1 MIAVKSLTSIA
12 ENITCLG
19 TKRGKNWNFSNRKK
33 CFQTPNNFSFLCP
46 MGVTAGKQF
55 ALIVA
60 HCILGYYF
68 SSSPVPLWK
77 SKCSWKVHCFY
88 LEFSV
93 FYIKESSTSQLT
105 MAPAK
110 SRKIVVMGFRSVGN
124 FWIVLAICRRDLA
137 GSFCSVTMLSIFTRI
152 FYFLYF
158 SFQENLQL
166 QFSSWRD
173 NLSIHTI
180 RQLRTVSDFVEFV
193 WRKNSEGEPWTLTR
207 LTLAW
212 CNI

>member
-1 MIAVKSLTSIA
+1 M
-12 ENITCLG
+12 
-19 TKRGKNWNFSNRKK
+19 R
-33 CFQTPNNFSFLCP
+33 
-46 MGVTAGKQF
+46 VTAGKQF

-68 SSSPVPLWK
+68 SSPVPLWK
-77 SKCSWKVHCFY
+77 SKCSRKVSLF
-88 LEFSV
+88 LSGFFSV
-93 FYIKESSTSQLT
+93 FYIKESSISQLT

-124 FWIVLAICRRDLA
+124 FWIVLATCRKDLSGWKLLLPDYA
-137 GSFCSVTMLSIFTRI
+137 IDFREIF
-152 FYFLYF
+152 FYF

-173 NLSIHTI
+173 NLWIHTI

-193 WRKNSEGEPWTLTR
+193 
-207 LTLAW
+207 
-212 CNI
+212 